1 MLQVVW
7 ILFYHFLPISIS
19 CDYRFKLQLLKEQ
32 DESENTIFF
41 ISLGSD
47 SPVLV
52 KDKILM
58 VRTTIIQ

>member
-19 CDYRFKLQLLKEQ
+19 CDYCFKLQLLKEQ
-32 DESENTIFF
+32 DESENTIFLN
-41 ISLGSD
+41 LGSD

-58 VRTTIIQ
+58 ALTTIIQ